1 MQSIQINEEQNEL
14 AQALEQ
20 VQTNKEKFLIEY
32 GKNRKI
38 VAMLVPYEQERNQRN
53 FGPYKGKG
61 SFKMHNDFSMTE
73 SELLGHE

>member
-1 MQSIQINEEQNEL
+1 MQSIHINEEQNEL
-14 AQALEQ
+14 VQALEQ

-38 VAMLVPYEQERNQRN
+38 VAMLVPYEQERKQRN

>member
-14 AQALEQ
+14 AQALEK
-20 VQTNKEKFLIEY
+20 VQTKKEKYLIKY

-38 VAMLVPYEQERNQRN
+38 VAMLVPYEKEKCQRN

-61 SFKMHNDFSMTE
+61 SFKIHSDFSMTE